1 MDSEVFDV
9 FILGAGPAGCVCAHQ
24 LSGKGLSVAIID
36 KEIFPRDKI
45 CGDALSADVINQL
58 QKIDSSIFERF
69 LNLKHK
75 VPSNG
80 VRFFAPN
87 GQRLDIDFKN
97 KNSENEAGFVVKR
110 LDFDNFLFEQLQ
122 GLPDLAIF
130 MDEKIKN
137 IVENG
142 ETITIIGEQRTFQTK
157 MVLGADGANSIV
169 NRQLAKHK
177 VDKKHHCA
185 GLRQYFENVSG
196 FHPKNHIELHFYK
209 DVLPGY
215 FWIFPLPNNQ
225 ANVGLGMLS
234 SEVVRKKINIKE
246 KLTDIIQNHP
256 NIKER
261 FKNAKPLEEIQGF
274 GLPLGSGK
282 KSLSGNR
289 FLLLGDAAN
298 LIDPFT
304 GEGIGNAIRSG
315 RVAAA
320 HVLKAFE
327 LNRFDAPF
335 NKSYDK
341 EIYKKMWNELRI
353 GRSLQKMLKYP
364 WLFNFLVKKANKN
377 EAVQKLLTSMLDN
390 VDLKKELLKPRFY
403 IKLFFNY

>member
-1 MDSEVFDV
+1 MEPEIFDV
-9 FILGAGPAGCVCAHQ
+9 IILGAGPAGCVCAQQ
-24 LSGKGLSVAIID
+24 LSGKGLKVAIID
-36 KEIFPRDKI
+36 KDIFPRDKI

-58 QKIDSSIFERF
+58 QKIDSSILEKF
-69 LNLKHK
+69 LNLKTK
-75 VPSNG
+75 IPSNG

-97 KNSENEAGFVVKR
+97 KISENTAGFVVKR
-110 LDFDNFLFEQLQ
+110 LDFDNFLFEQIQ
-122 GLPDLAIF
+122 VLPDLSIF
-130 MDEKIKN
+130 TNEKIN
-137 IVENG
+137 TIIDND
-142 ETITIIGEQRTFQTK
+142 ETITIIGQKKTFTAK
-157 MVLGADGANSIV
+157 IVLGADGANSIV
-169 NRQLAKHK
+169 NRQLAKHIINK
-177 VDKKHHCA
+177 NHHCA

-196 FHPKNHIELHFYK
+196 FHPDNHIELHFYK

-234 SEVVRKKINIKE
+234 SEVSRKNINLKE

-261 FKNAKPLEEIQGF
+261 FKNANALEEIQGF
-274 GLPLGSGK
+274 GLPMGSK
-282 KSLSGNR
+282 KKTLSGNR

-315 RVAAA
+315 RVAAE
-320 HVLKAFE
+320 HVLKAFK
-327 LNRFDAPF
+327 LNRFDAQF
-335 NKSYDK
+335 NKNYDK

-364 WLFNFLVKKANKN
+364 WLFNFLVRKANKN
-377 EAVQKLLTSMLDN
+377 EAVQQLLTSMLDN